1 MERIYYDAVG
11 ESLWRGK
18 LNCGLEVAI
27 LPRPGFTKKLCYF
40 VTDFG
45 AIHTE
50 FTMDGVDYQMPAGV
64 AHFLE
69 HKLFA
74 RAGYLR

>member
-1 MERIYYDAVG
+1 MEKQFYPQVG
-11 ESLWRGK
+11 ETLCKTK
-18 LNCGLEVAI
+18 LPCGLSVAV

-50 FTMDGVDYQMPAGV
+50 FTMDGKHYSVPAGV
-64 AHFLE
+64 AHYLE
-69 HKLFA
+69 H
-74 RAGYLR
+74 